1 MESKNEVKIMNS
13 EINVLEAKIL
23 AYTDALPFIEDER
36 EYNITFDKVTA
47 MQQRVYELLLEN
59 NA

>member
-1 MESKNEVKIMNS
+1 MVFCNIFENF
-13 EINVLEAKIL
+13 NVCRKGNRN
-23 AYTDALPFIEDER
+23 ALYFQEDER